1 MLTKTEI
8 KIAKYI
14 QGDIPLVK
22 RPFKHVGI
30 ETGMEENEVIEV
42 VNSLLERGIIR
53 KIGAVI
59 RHRKAGFTQ
68 NAMVVWAVPGERCET
83 VGNIFATFKEITHC
97 YERIPPLDKKYNIFT
112 MVHLRKNNWKELL
125 KKLSSA
131 VDIGDFKVLIS
142 EREYKKSSMT
152 YF

>member
-1 MLTKTEI
+1 MLTETEI
-8 KIAKYI
+8 KIAKCI

-22 RPFKHVGI
+22 RPFEHIGI
-30 ETGMEENEVIEV
+30 ETGMGENEVIEA

-68 NAMVVWAVPGERCET
+68 NAMVVWAVPGERCEA

-97 YERIPPLDKKYNIFT
+97 YERNPPLDKKYNIFT
-112 MVHLRKNNWKELL
+112 MIHLRENDQKELTE
-125 KKLSSA
+125 KLSSA

-142 EREYKKSSMT
+142 EREFKKSSMK

>member
-1 MLTKTEI
+1 MLTETET

-14 QGDIPLVK
+14 QRDIPLVK
-22 RPFKHVGI
+22 KPFKYIGLEFGV
-30 ETGMEENEVIEV
+30 EENEVIEV

-59 RHRKAGFTQ
+59 RHQKAGFTQ
-68 NAMVVWAVPGERCET
+68 NAMVVWAVPGERCEA

-97 YERIPPLDKKYNIFT
+97 YERTPPLNKKYNIFT
-112 MVHLRKNNWKELL
+112 MVHLRENDQKELIE
-125 KKLSSA
+125 KLSSA
-131 VDIGDFKVLIS
+131 VDIRDFKVLIS
-142 EREYKKSSMT
+142 EREFKKSSMT